1 VDVGIDLKATPMP
14 HVNSTRRRFLRT
26 SFGVAAAGA
35 TSRFWSSRCAGGQA
49 GSNEAKLPLGHPRL
63 YLTVADLPRLRRLR
77 EVGTHAEI
85 WNNIRTSADWCLT
98 RTPRREWIAPLAPDP
113 IYENLYDRFYAIM
126 GDLAVTEHLAFA
138 YAIGGDSRYGEAGRR
153 WVLASCRAWQRE
165 ADGAVDGGKAYAVS
179 RFLKG
184 VAVGYDLLHGQ
195 FSEAEREE
203 VRKTLARIA
212 RKYYSDYFSTPAK
225 AGPGFHT
232 HHAIVEWASFG
243 VATLAVLGEEPEA
256 RVWLDATVK
265 KFEDHLLPA
274 GLAAD
279 GAQAE
284 GATFW
289 ASTMQYRLF
298 FMDALRRVTGHDLFE
313 KHERFMQ
320 PDLALASI
328 AAGKQPGPNRSH
340 QTVLLSP
347 PYGQLDYYAPVLLAL
362 AREYRWPTCQH
373 LALWDRSLGRIQK
386 TRYITPNGEQ
396 LLFELGGYAYVW
408 FDPGVPGGAKRTK
421 LSYSFPSVGELYFRA
436 SWQPGDLL
444 AGLRKEQ
451 LVVHAGGFPV
461 FISHGMYAAGD
472 LPERSLDD
480 DGSVAVIR
488 SAKAGDEQLKVVL
501 YRPDRLVIERRG
513 SGNWQWWSQGDPV
526 RDGNRVAWGNRVRLE
541 AKSGGIETWEPG
553 GYAPKHA
560 VGNGKLALVDPA
572 AMDFALA
579 TVRPSD
585 EGESVVEIRLEQ
597 ARCP

>member
-1 VDVGIDLKATPMP
+1 MP
-14 HVNSTRRRFLRT
+14 HVNSTRRGFLMT
-26 SFGVAAAGA
+26 SLGVTAAGA
-35 TSRFWSSRCAGGQA
+35 TSCLWSDLCVGGQA
-49 GSNEAKLPLGHPRL
+49 GGGGPEFRGAGPNEAKLTLGHPRL
-63 YLTVADLPRLRRLR
+63 YLTVADLPRIRGLR
-77 EVGTHAEI
+77 EEGTHAKI
-85 WNNIRTSADWCLT
+85 WSNIRASADWCVT

-113 IYENLYDRFYAIM
+113 IHENLYDRFYAIM

-138 YAIGGDSRYGEAGRR
+138 YAIGGDSRYSDTGRR

-195 FSEAEREE
+195 FSEAERVE
-203 VRKTLARIA
+203 VRQTLVRIA
-212 RKYYSDYFSTPAK
+212 RKYYSDYFSGPAI

-243 VATLAVLGEEPEA
+243 VAALALLGEEHEA
-256 RVWLDATVK
+256 RVWLNATVK

-279 GAQAE
+279 GAQTE

-298 FMDALRRVTGHDLFE
+298 FMDALRRVTGYDLFGKYE
-313 KHERFMQ
+313 KFMR

-328 AAGKQPGPNRSH
+328 AAEKQPGFNRSH

-373 LALWDRSLGRIQK
+373 LALWDHSLGRLQK
-386 TRYITPNGEQ
+386 TRYITPHGEQ

-408 FDPGVPGGAKRTK
+408 YDPSVPVEAKRTE
-421 LSYSFPSVGELYFRA
+421 LSYSFPSVDELYVRA

-451 LVVHAGGFPV
+451 LVVHAGGCPV
-461 FISHGMYAAGD
+461 FILHGVWPAGG
-472 LPERSLDD
+472 LPEKSLDD
-480 DGSVAVIR
+480 DGSVAIIR
-488 SAKAGDEQLKVVL
+488 GANAAGEQLKVVL
-501 YRPDRLVIERRG
+501 YRPDRLVIELHG
-513 SGNWQWWSQGDPV
+513 TDDWQWWSQGAPV
-526 RDGNRVAWGNRVRLE
+526 RNGNSVAWGDRVRLE
-541 AKSGGIETWEPG
+541 VKTGGIESWEPG

-560 VGNGKLALVDPA
+560 VGNGKLTLIDPA
-572 AMDFALA
+572 PTSCPLA
-579 TVRPSD
+579 TVHPSD
-585 EGESVVEIRLEQ
+585 DGESVVEIRLE
-597 ARCP
+597 